1 LSIYLGLIDPDCFF
15 CFIVLGGECK
25 KKDKIIRAIY
35 MHIWKGQVVVL
46 TNECSPST
54 LWKIDY
60 RMLLMLRDTSDV
72 EKMKMKLENIDEK
85 N

>member
-1 LSIYLGLIDPDCFF
+1 
-15 CFIVLGGECK
+15 
-25 KKDKIIRAIY
+25 